1 MENTTIKLISKI
13 SFHDDMTR
21 SRTDVAAQILQAASD
36 SVTRTRAMY
45 SAFVSFAQ
53 PKEYLAI
60 LTENGLLE
68 YDNKSQ
74 TYRTTEKGLVFLRA
88 YNDPS
93 ERAIKLPKLRSLAQ

>member
-1 MENTTIKLISKI
+1 
-13 SFHDDMTR
+13 MTHR

-53 PKEYLAI
+53 LKEYLAI

-68 YDNKSQ
+68 YNNKSQ

-93 ERAIKLPKLRSLAQ
+93 QREIRLAKS

>member
-1 MENTTIKLISKI
+1 MENTTIKLISKMW
-13 SFHDDMTR
+13 FFDGMTHR

-53 PKEYLAI
+53 LKEYLAI

-68 YDNKSQ
+68 YNNKSQ

-93 ERAIKLPKLRSLAQ
+93 QREIRLAKS

>member
-13 SFHDDMTR
+13 SLRNGMTQR

-53 PKEYLAI
+53 LKDYLAI

-68 YDNKSQ
+68 YDNNSQ

-93 ERAIKLPKLRSLAQ
+93 EREIKLPKLRSLA